1 MKLIE
6 NPVLPEACT
15 NCTDDCGECEF
26 ALDRWTI
33 DRRSELE
40 IAKKRKTK
48 LLNKLIEEIV
58 EINMELAKLDMEEE
72 AVTTP

>member
-26 ALDRWTI
+26 ALDRWII

-40 IAKKRKTK
+40 IEKKLKTK
-48 LLNKLIEEIV
+48 QINKLIEELV
-58 EINMELAKLDMEEE
+58 GINAELAKLDMEEE
-72 AVTTP
+72 AVTSP